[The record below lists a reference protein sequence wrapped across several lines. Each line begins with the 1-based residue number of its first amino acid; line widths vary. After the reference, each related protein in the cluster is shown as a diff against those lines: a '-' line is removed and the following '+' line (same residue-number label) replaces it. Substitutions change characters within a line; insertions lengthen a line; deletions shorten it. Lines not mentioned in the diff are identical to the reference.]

1 MLHNL
6 PRDKVY
12 DIYYMTEPEFYYSPS
27 PVQSR
32 NHYVTQLL
40 SEAELEEFICAYGYY
55 VIAFAD
61 VSCLPDGIEW
71 G

>member
-1 MLHNL
+1 
-6 PRDKVY
+6 
-12 DIYYMTEPEFYYSPS
+12 MTEPEFYYSPS